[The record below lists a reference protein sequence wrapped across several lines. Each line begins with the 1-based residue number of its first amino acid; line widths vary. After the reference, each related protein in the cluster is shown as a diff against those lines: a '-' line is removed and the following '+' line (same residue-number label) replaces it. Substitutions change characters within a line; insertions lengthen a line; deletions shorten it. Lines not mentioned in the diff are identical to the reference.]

1 MYATEGK
8 HTSPHNTAPTVQKK
22 VSDARRSGCA
32 CQVPFRIAFQGR
44 TVSEVISHLSDA
56 VWVKHR
62 GKGAAGAACAESI
75 AERIARVTH
84 NDGL

>member
-44 TVSEVISHLSDA
+44 TVSEVISIF
-56 VWVKHR
+56 R
-62 GKGAAGAACAESI
+62 MQCG
-75 AERIARVTH
+75 
-84 NDGL
+84 